1 MRGRGKKACLISIID
16 WFLLLWKAI
25 IWGSCKKR
33 KNKAFFSEQREQL
46 NEWHQEKSRFS
57 QWKEKTSN
65 SFFVTLKIILSLF
78 SSFFPVPARVIWAAP
93 HRDVELPCDLT
104 PPSLHDSVKLVLWF
118 KDSEGIP
125 MYSLDS
131 RNGGSLKAATHS
143 ALAGIRGERVF
154 FSVADNPKDAKLR
167 IKSVEEADGGIY
179 RCRVDYF
186 NSPTRNF
193 RVNLTLVGSYYCF
206 RYSVQFKIQI
216 SFSINFLSNY
226 RVPRWAAYLW
236 CTRQRGYICCGT
248 VSWGPRTLSFM

>member
-1 MRGRGKKACLISIID
+1 MAAGKKAD
-16 WFLLLWKAI
+16 FH
-25 IWGSCKKR
+25 
-33 KNKAFFSEQREQL
+33 
-46 NEWHQEKSRFS
+46 NEEEKHR
-57 QWKEKTSN
+57 TI
-65 SFFVTLKIILSLF
+65 FFVTLEVIPLF
-78 SSFFPVPARVIWAAP
+78 SSFFAVPARVIWAAP

-104 PPSLHDSVKLVLWF
+104 PPSLHDGVKLVLWF

-154 FSVADNPKDAKLR
+154 FSVAENPKDAKLR

-193 RVNLTLVGSYYCF
+193 RVNLTLVGKCCCF
-206 RYSVQFKIQI
+206 VVSIQSKIQI
-216 SFSINFLSNY
+216 SFSINFPIL
-226 RVPRWAAYLW
+226 
-236 CTRQRGYICCGT
+236 
-248 VSWGPRTLSFM
+248 